1 MWQRAARLSRTNI
14 SGCNFVCCCVCVC
27 ALCAGRCVHF
37 FTWRDH
43 NNKGRRPIECT
54 VRAIIIKRIFV
65 VFALASL
72 RARTLNKKTRNYSE
86 KTVSWLQLLRNRF
99 SVSYVSHFFRSC
111 RLILTVLCIFESH
124 QNWATH
130 KTSKFLAA
138 LGRTFSLHFS
148 TQQFL
153 ELWGLWPLLSLAF
166 TVKINNFTRFYYGF
180 RLFRTVWIMIFDI
193 VFLGPLIIMLG
204 DVFGVWVG

>member
-1 MWQRAARLSRTNI
+1 MHSSCNNNQAHFRRFCFGFSPRAHAEQKNQKLQWKN
-14 SGCNFVCCCVCVC
+14 G
-27 ALCAGRCVHF
+27 
-37 FTWRDH
+37 
-43 NNKGRRPIECT
+43 
-54 VRAIIIKRIFV
+54 FV
-65 VFALASL
+65 VTIVTESVFCFL
-72 RARTLNKKTRNYSE
+72 RES
-86 KTVSWLQLLRNRF
+86 
-99 SVSYVSHFFRSC
+99 FFRSC